1 MILHIDIETYSSI
14 DLVKLGVFRYVDAPD
29 FEILLFGYAFDDEE
43 VQIVDLAR
51 GEQLPYMVKNALLSK
66 RFIKYAHNA
75 QFEITCISKFFDVKL
90 DISQWRCTAVMAAE
104 LGLPNSLKSVAE
116 ILKLDEQKDS
126 RGKLLINYF
135 CKPCKPTKAN
145 GERTRNL
152 PEHRPDD
159 WEVFKEYC
167 KKDVEVERA
176 IHKKFGDFEITESE
190 QRLWVLDQRIN
201 ARGVR
206 LDTRFVDNALIFND
220 KSKEEYTAEALRITG
235 LENPNS
241 VAQLKKWL
249 EEETGEEIVSLNKK
263 DLQKFMTDKSGD
275 VERMLQIRQA
285 LGKSS
290 TAKYKKMKESVCS
303 DGKIRGL
310 LQFYGAGRTGR
321 WAGRIVQP
329 QNLPQNHLKD
339 IADVKNMV
347 LDGDHEYFSML
358 YDVPQTLSE
367 LIRTAL
373 IPSEGRRFIVS
384 DFSAIEARVIA
395 WLADEKWR
403 LEVFRNNGDIYCASA
418 SQMFKVP
425 VEKHGINGHL
435 RQKGK
440 IAELALGYGGS
451 VGALA
456 SMGALD
462 MGITEDEL
470 PSIVSMWRGSNTNI
484 TGLWKT
490 IENAAMS
497 AIRGYPAEINK
508 GIKFYRCKGFLF
520 VKLPSGRNIA
530 YPQPAVGKNERFGS
544 DAVFY
549 MGIGQKSKKWE
560 RIESFGGKL
569 TENIVQAIARDCLA
583 ESMIRLEN
591 KGYEI
596 NFTVH
601 DEVIL
606 DVPNDFGSLEEVTG
620 IMGGEIE
627 WAKGLE
633 LKADG
638 YECDF
643 YLKD

>member
-1 MILHIDIETYSSI
+1 
-14 DLVKLGVFRYVDAPD
+14 
-29 FEILLFGYAFDDEE
+29 
-43 VQIVDLAR
+43 
-51 GEQLPYMVKNALLSK
+51 
-66 RFIKYAHNA
+66 
-75 QFEITCISKFFDVKL
+75 
-90 DISQWRCTAVMAAE
+90 
-104 LGLPNSLKSVAE
+104 
-116 ILKLDEQKDS
+116 
-126 RGKLLINYF
+126 
-135 CKPCKPTKAN
+135 
-145 GERTRNL
+145 
-152 PEHRPDD
+152 
-159 WEVFKEYC
+159 
-167 KKDVEVERA
+167 
-176 IHKKFGDFEITESE
+176 
-190 QRLWVLDQRIN
+190 
-201 ARGVR
+201 R

-220 KSKEEYTAEALRITG
+220 KAKEDYTAEALRITG

-241 VAQLKKWL
+241 VAQLKKWF

-303 DGKIRGL
+303 DGRIRGL

-329 QNLPQNHLKD
+329 QNLPQNHLKN
-339 IADVKNMV
+339 IADVKSMV
-347 LDGDHEYFSML
+347 IEGDYEYFSML

-373 IPSEGRRFIVS
+373 IPSEGKRFIVS

-403 LEVFRNNGDIYCASA
+403 IEVFGNNKDIYCASA
-418 SQMFKVP
+418 SQMFGVP
-425 VEKHGINGHL
+425 VEKHGVNAHL

-451 VGALA
+451 VGALI

-462 MGITEDEL
+462 MGLTEDEL
-470 PSIVSMWRGSNTNI
+470 PAIVSMWRGSNTNI
-484 TGLWKT
+484 TRLWKT

-497 AIRGYPAEINK
+497 AIRGHPVQINK
-508 GIKFYRCKGFLF
+508 GIKFYREKGFLF

-530 YPQPAVGKNERFGS
+530 YPQPAIGKNERFGS